1 MSDERRRE
9 LISDAWDKLEDSR
22 VNPTPER
29 LAEAVMQL
37 QKAMEDARR
46 EAGEIAHRNAGRAE
60 ELQEWATRL
69 ENLFPRAVAL
79 MSIDDVDRLIGE
91 LEVLEPGVERGHH

>member
-1 MSDERRRE
+1 MTEEKRRR

-37 QKAMEDARR
+37 QKAMEDARF
-46 EAGEIAHRNAGRAE
+46 EAGKMADQHPERAKD
-60 ELQEWATRL
+60 LQQWATRL

-91 LEVLEPGVERGHH
+91 LERLEPGIERGH